1 MSFGSF
7 VHMAMKTCRKGGVG
21 KGDICWV
28 MCALRHTIIPFSED
42 LCLCFSGNPQP
53 QSMSGGGG
61 GGGGFSS
68 FGLGGKPIGDV
79 TANPFGSTLGGPQGT
94 YQYNGN
100 H

>member
-7 VHMAMKTCRKGGVG
+7 VHMAMKTCRKGGLGRGTYAGSCVPS
-21 KGDICWV
+21 D
-28 MCALRHTIIPFSED
+28 IPFSED

-94 YQYNGN
+94 Y
-100 H
+100 